1 MFQWKEEYKLGV
13 DFVDEQHKKLFEIS
27 SRAYELLNNSL
38 AIDKYDRIMEII
50 SELKDYTVFHFSQ
63 EEEYLA
69 KNNYKKLL
77 SHKIEHDAF
86 IRKFAE
92 IDLNKVE
99 YQQDAYILEILEFLS
114 KWIIEHIL
122 VRDKHYS
129 ETIKKEA

>member
-1 MFQWKEEYKLGV
+1 MNNI
-13 DFVDEQHKKLFEIS
+13 KKLFEIS

-63 EEEYLA
+63 EEEYLI

-99 YQQDAYILEILEFLS
+99 YQQDAYILDILEFLS
-114 KWIIEHIL
+114 KWIIDHIL
-122 VRDKHYS
+122 IRDKHYS